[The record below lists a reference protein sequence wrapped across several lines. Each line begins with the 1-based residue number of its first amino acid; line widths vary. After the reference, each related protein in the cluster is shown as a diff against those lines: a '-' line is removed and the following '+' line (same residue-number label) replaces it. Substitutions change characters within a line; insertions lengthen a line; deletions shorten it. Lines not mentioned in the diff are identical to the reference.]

1 MFLSRSIN
9 IVGRRTDLH
18 CRVPVRGPGCSQQFC
33 AARSHPLSACSTR
46 DEKLTNATRR
56 IQNENYC
63 VFDMRKMHV
72 FLNSET
78 LAVEHV
84 ARYTV
89 EHWN

>member
-1 MFLSRSIN
+1 
-9 IVGRRTDLH
+9 
-18 CRVPVRGPGCSQQFC
+18 
-33 AARSHPLSACSTR
+33 LSACSTR

>member
-1 MFLSRSIN
+1 MEGVPICTVVSQLG
-9 IVGRRTDLH
+9 V
-18 CRVPVRGPGCSQQFC
+18 RVAPNSFC

-46 DEKLTNATRR
+46 DETLTNATRR
-56 IQNENYC
+56 MQNENYC